1 LIGGE
6 KEGISILEGEI
17 YDVCQK
23 GELCLVGRQ
32 WTEKTTNKEAFQTSS
47 LSFGEPSGFGTVVFK
62 KKKKKISWNRRK
74 ERGGGLVV
82 LEVAGGLRWGS
93 LSYSRIT

>member
-1 LIGGE
+1 MEGLEQLCSRITLTGGE

-32 WTEKTTNKEAFQTSS
+32 WTEKTTNKEAFQTV
-47 LSFGEPSGFGTVVFK
+47 LSKLWRTIGIRDCCFQK
-62 KKKKKISWNRRK
+62 KKKKKKKN
-74 ERGGGLVV
+74 L
-82 LEVAGGLRWGS
+82 LE
-93 LSYSRIT
+93 